1 LDSIQ
6 QEDEQNSLDKHYEY
20 ENMQSQGDESSEMDK
35 EDEAVQRLER
45 ICECAHKIIAKYT
58 SNGMIKYSD
67 AP

>member
-1 LDSIQ
+1 
-6 QEDEQNSLDKHYEY
+6 
-20 ENMQSQGDESSEMDK
+20 MQSHVNESFEIDK